1 MGRFAD
7 VRGVAILF
15 VQVCILL
22 SSQAQ
27 GSGNKGTVS
36 VVYEPKPVTEV
47 VCSQRKALTET
58 ELENMIAT
66 WIKTGNECALD
77 KPCLNS
83 KNVADYKSLRAK
95 CKGPQH
101 RSKEEHR
108 KLVANI
114 EAGLQAMNDQFA
126 SLKDALDSLD
136 REYGRQFQRVWD
148 DIAKLHATLAYTSL
162 GAGRIQ
168 QALFHQSSQARPI
181 GNLIQQ
187 LSPGN
192 AEELLA
198 FAWNFPWPN
207 NQPDVY
213 DKVEAVIKSSQDSV
227 LQAVLAIDIINTKNP
242 KLEAKAKEATEHL
255 RQLQASTMAG
265 DFSTIAALA
274 TRFPKHYAYLRQSLF
289 KPAEGSKVDAAALW
303 NLSELPD
310 QLPTAEERLQTIEA
324 IVQPLLGDNGT
335 LVDDA
340 EYFWPL
346 VKLADELNSVPKS
359 EDQKAVVERLR
370 NKFATHVSAK
380 PLDYYQKLHSQ
391 IQSLKP
397 ISGSTL

>member
-1 MGRFAD
+1 MGRISN

-27 GSGNKGTVS
+27 SSGKKGTVS
-36 VVYEPKPVTEV
+36 VVFEQKPVTEV
-47 VCSQRKALTET
+47 ICSQRKALTEA

-66 WIKTGNECALD
+66 WIKTGNECAVG

-83 KNVADYKSLRAK
+83 KNVADYNSLRAK
-95 CKGPQH
+95 CASPA
-101 RSKEEHR
+101 RRAKEER
-108 KLVANI
+108 RILVDNV
-114 EAGLQAMNDQFA
+114 EAGLQAMKDQFTP
-126 SLKDALDSLD
+126 LKDSLDSLD
-136 REYGRQFQRVWD
+136 REYERQFQRVWG
-148 DIAKLHATLAYTSL
+148 DIEKLHATLAYTSL

-168 QALFHQSSQARPI
+168 QALYHQSSQGRPI
-181 GNLIQQ
+181 GDLIQQ
-187 LSPGN
+187 LGPTN

-207 NQPDVY
+207 QQPEVY
-213 DKVEAVIKSSQDSV
+213 DKVEAVIKSSQDPV
-227 LQAVLAIDIINTKNP
+227 LQTVLAIDIINTKNP
-242 KLEAKAKEATEHL
+242 KLEAKAQQATEYL
-255 RQLQASTMAG
+255 SQLQSSVMAG
-265 DFSTIAALA
+265 DFRTIASLA

-289 KPAEGSKVDAAALW
+289 QPAAGSKASAAALW

-310 QLPTAEERLQTIEA
+310 HLPTVEERLQTIEA
-324 IVQPLLGDNGT
+324 IVQPLLGDSGT

-346 VKLADELNSVPKS
+346 TKLADELNRVPES
-359 EDQKAVVERLR
+359 EDQKAVLERLR
-370 NKFATHVSAK
+370 NKFATHVNPKS
-380 PLDYYQKLHSQ
+380 LDYYQKLYSQ

-397 ISGSTL
+397 ASGSTL